1 MVLSRLS
8 ILLKHITNKRY
19 MENAVTMVASTETL
33 SDKFWKPLNTL
44 SKSIGLGAVTNPPP
58 KDVK

>member
-1 MVLSRLS
+1 MA
-8 ILLKHITNKRY
+8 
-19 MENAVTMVASTETL
+19 NAVTMVAKTAIL
-33 SDKFWKPLNTL
+33 SDKFWKPSNTL